1 MKEPDMFRPAARSAI
16 VSAGPRPQVGQH
28 VLSFDGDYVVVLNRH
43 SSGESDR
50 CRKSRMQLVTEIV
63 GGAPT
68 FRGGRHLSVR
78 EGVVVCTE
86 TGVPAF
92 PAH

>member
-1 MKEPDMFRPAARSAI
+1 MFQPSARSI
-16 VSAGPRPQVGQH
+16 SITSSEPPPQVGQH

-43 SSGESDR
+43 ESGESDR
-50 CRKSRMQLVTEIV
+50 ARKSRMRLVTEIID
-63 GGAPT
+63 GAPT

-78 EGVVVCTE
+78 DGVVVCTE

-92 PAH
+92 PTS